1 MSTRSIFLR
10 PRFLPLVIRY
20 RWLIYEL
27 VLRDLRLR
35 YRGSV
40 LGFAW
45 TILNPLLFAA
55 VYVLIFGV
63 FLRVGLPHFA
73 LYLLAGLLPWNWFA
87 GAVGQGT
94 TSIVDG
100 RNYVGKT
107 VFPTEVLIFV
117 PMLSYAVNF
126 FLSLPLIIVVML
138 LYHAPLNWGAVAF
151 LPFIALIQAMLTL
164 AALFVFATLNVFY
177 RDFAQLVT
185 YILLLLFYLIPI
197 VYPADRI
204 PAPLHGVLLANPLAI
219 VIMGYQDIFYY
230 SRAPDASMLAFAAI
244 AAVLFLTAAFAIFER
259 YKEAMGEFV

>member
-10 PRFLPLVIRY
+10 SRFLPLVIRY

-35 YRGSV
+35 YRGSII
-40 LGFAW
+40 GFAW
-45 TILNPLLFAA
+45 TMLNPLLFAA

-63 FLRVGLPHFA
+63 FLKVGLPHFA

-87 GAVGQGT
+87 GAVQQGT

-100 RNYVGKT
+100 RSYVGKT
-107 VFPTEVLIFV
+107 IFPTEVLVFV

-126 FLSLPLIIVVML
+126 FLSLPLVVVVML
-138 LYHAPLNWGAVAF
+138 LYHTPLNWTALAF
-151 LPFIALIQAMLTL
+151 LPLVALIQAVLTL
-164 AALFVFATLNVFY
+164 AALFVFSTLNVFY
-177 RDFAQLVT
+177 RDFSQLVT
-185 YILLLLFYLIPI
+185 YLILLLFYLIPI

-204 PAPLHGVLLANPLAI
+204 PPPLHGPLLADPFAI
-219 VIMGYQDIFYY
+219 VIVAYQDIFYY
-230 SRAPDASMLAFAAI
+230 SRPPDLSALALAAI
-244 AAVLFLTAAFAIFER
+244 AGTLFLAAAYALFDR